1 LEYILETKKLSFFYK
16 GRDKA
21 ALEDVNIK
29 IRLGVKT
36 VILGAN
42 GAGKSTLFYHFNG
55 VYQPS
60 TGLVYYNGKLLNY
73 RRKALRI
80 LRSEVAVVLQ
90 NPDDQIFSSTVG
102 EDVAF
107 GPRNM
112 GLSEDEIE
120 ERVNE
125 ALFQTGMTALK
136 EQGTLKLSYGQR
148 KRLVLAGAIAMRPKL
163 LILDEPTAGLDP
175 QMAHEVMEIADQLH
189 HTGTTVLISTHDV
202 DLAYEWADEINVL
215 RMSKLIYSGN
225 SEDFYSDP
233 KLVHMTGLMPPSM
246 YSINK
251 NYVLMI
257 GTEADPY
264 PKSLPEL
271 VSKLSKNVKMPGKM
285 VIISIKDSLTEE
297 DMSSARN
304 IAGDVRI
311 GIYGTSARKAVFI
324 GMLFSD
330 YVFNGI
336 DCCLIE
342 NVKGNNSILC
352 CEDRMIG
359 IVIKK
364 LERLNNFGC
373 DIGYVVVHPKE

>member
-29 IRLGVKT
+29 IRSGVKT

-60 TGLVYYNGKLLNY
+60 TGLVYYNGKPLNY
-73 RRKALRI
+73 RRKALRR

-112 GLSEDEIE
+112 GLSEDQIE

-251 NYVLMI
+251 NYVSMVD
-257 GTEADPY
+257 TEVDPY

-271 VSKLSKNVKMPGKM
+271 VSKLSKNGKMPGRM

-297 DMSSARN
+297 DILSARN

-311 GIYGTSARKAVFI
+311 GIYGTSARKAVFR

-336 DCCLIE
+336 DSCLIE

-359 IVIKK
+359 IVIQK
-364 LERLNNFGC
+364 LERLNHFGC
-373 DIGYVVVHPKE
+373 DIGYAVVYPAD

>member
-1 LEYILETKKLSFFYK
+1 MEYILETKKLSFFYK

-29 IRLGVKT
+29 IRSGVKT

-60 TGLVYYNGKLLNY
+60 TGLVYYNGKPLNY
-73 RRKALRI
+73 RRKALRR

-107 GPRNM
+107 GPRNL

-120 ERVNE
+120 ERVDE

-175 QMAHEVMEIADQLH
+175 QMAHEVMEITDQLH

-251 NYVLMI
+251 NYVSMV
-257 GTEADPY
+257 GTDADPY

-271 VSKLSKNVKMPGKM
+271 VSKLSKNEKIPGKM
-285 VIISIKDSLTEE
+285 VIVSIKDSLTEG
-297 DMSSARN
+297 DMSNAKD

-311 GIYGTSARKAVFI
+311 GIYGTSARKAIFK

-336 DCCLIE
+336 DSCLIE

-352 CEDRMIG
+352 CEERMIG
-359 IVIKK
+359 IVIQK
-364 LERLNNFGC
+364 LERLNRFGC
-373 DIGYVVVHPKE
+373 DIGHVVVYPMK

>member
-1 LEYILETKKLSFFYK
+1 MEYILETKKLSFFYK
-16 GRDKA
+16 GREKA

-29 IRLGVKT
+29 IRSGAKT

-60 TGLVYYNGKLLNY
+60 TGLVYYNGKPLNY
-73 RRKALRI
+73 RRKALRR

-107 GPRNM
+107 GPRNL

-120 ERVNE
+120 ERVDE

-251 NYVLMI
+251 NYVSMV
-257 GTEADPY
+257 GTDVDPY

-271 VSKLSKNVKMPGKM
+271 VSKLSKNGKMPGKM
-285 VIISIKDSLTEE
+285 VIVSVEDSLTEE
-297 DMSSARN
+297 DMSNARN

-311 GIYGTSARKAVFI
+311 GIYGTSARKAVFR

-336 DCCLIE
+336 DSCLIE

-359 IVIKK
+359 IVIQK
-364 LERLNNFGC
+364 LERLNRFGC
-373 DIGYVVVHPKE
+373 DIGHVVLHPME

>member
-1 LEYILETKKLSFFYK
+1 MEYILETKKLSFFYK
-16 GRDKA
+16 GREKA

-29 IRLGVKT
+29 IRSGAKT

-60 TGLVYYNGKLLNY
+60 TGLVYYNGKSLNY
-73 RRKALRI
+73 RRKALRR

-107 GPRNM
+107 GPRNL

-120 ERVNE
+120 ERVDE

-251 NYVLMI
+251 NYVSMV
-257 GTEADPY
+257 GTDVDPY

-271 VSKLSKNVKMPGKM
+271 VSKLSKNGKMPGKM
-285 VIISIKDSLTEE
+285 VIISVKDSLTEE
-297 DMSSARN
+297 DMSNARN

-311 GIYGTSARKAVFI
+311 GIYGTSARKAVFR

-336 DCCLIE
+336 DSCLIE

-359 IVIKK
+359 IVIQK
-364 LERLNNFGC
+364 LERLNRFGC
-373 DIGYVVVHPKE
+373 DIGHVVLHPME